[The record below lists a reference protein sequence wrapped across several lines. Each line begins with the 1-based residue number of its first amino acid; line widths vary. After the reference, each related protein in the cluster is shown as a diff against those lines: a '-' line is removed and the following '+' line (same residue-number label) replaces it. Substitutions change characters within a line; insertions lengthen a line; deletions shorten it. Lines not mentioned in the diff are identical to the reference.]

1 MVCPCCYSLAQLA
14 RFLKKSRER
23 EREQVEFRIH
33 YEFDGNLP
41 VENFFMATDPHGA
54 LKALAHSL
62 VKPLSTEVMSE
73 AQIESFTN
81 AFANPHDPF
90 PPSPEMIPFPE
101 EIEDME
107 FHEEQEEEQAVEA
120 SPAEQPVSEQP
131 IEQGPPDPFMDSD
144 SPAEGSPVPEPAEE
158 ENLFSGPPKEKK
170 PSPAEE
176 HVRKKA
182 EREQQISDANAE
194 NQRRNAAYESLVGK
208 SRQLLGEL
216 SGRLSILDFER
227 FNRWADRWDAL
238 SYPPA
243 REEDEALLQD

>member
-14 RFLKKSRER
+14 RLLKKSRER
-23 EREQVEFRIH
+23 EPEQVEFRIH

-41 VENFFMATDPHGA
+41 VEKFFMATDPHGA

-62 VKPLSTEVMSE
+62 VKPLTTEVMSE

-90 PPSPEMIPFPE
+90 PPSPEMIPVPE

-107 FHEEQEEEQAVEA
+107 FPEEQEEEQAVEA
-120 SPAEQPVSEQP
+120 SPAEQTVS
-131 IEQGPPDPFMDSD
+131 
-144 SPAEGSPVPEPAEE
+144 EPAEE
-158 ENLFSGPPKEKK
+158 ENLSSEPPKEKK

-176 HVRKKA
+176 HARKKA
-182 EREQQISDANAE
+182 EHEQQISEANAE
-194 NQRRNAAYESLVGK
+194 NQRRNAVYESLVGK

>member
-1 MVCPCCYSLAQLA
+1 
-14 RFLKKSRER
+14 LKKSRER

-176 HVRKKA
+176 HARKKA